1 MPVPNRTPGEHPGS
15 PPPGPR
21 GRSHQGTR
29 RDKPA
34 TAGVPGAKGAR
45 GESRRAEGAEHQ
57 DQRQGGQAHRG
68 LGSRP
73 ERYLVAAAPPATAH
87 MLSAQL
93 RKDSQI
99 TVVRT
104 IARPAAAG
112 SGYPPIAVIETTAER
127 AAALACQPDLHVE
140 PDQRLGWA
148 APPGRGSGEAAD
160 GAVAPVGDIVPVAV
174 EVTDDAGR
182 PVADTAVCLL
192 GRGLPAVGFTGP
204 DGRAELAVAAET
216 AAGPAVLSA
225 RPARGCWPARVIR
238 PRLVPGEPAV
248 LFCERVIT
256 TFPEFP
262 ERALDSWGAR
272 AMSFDRLPPT
282 HRGDGVKIAVVDSGA
297 AAGHPD
303 LVGRIADGRDVVG
316 EDDKS
321 WQEDPIGT
329 GTHQAVLIGGRDDG
343 SGVVGLAPEAE
354 LHICRTAPGGHCAD
368 LIEALDYCIDQA
380 IDVAVISVG
389 ITGASGLLAS
399 KVQQA
404 LHSGVACI
412 AAAGDDAGPVG
423 HPAALP
429 GVLAVGALGR
439 LGTFP
444 TRSGLAAQLPG
455 PPTPGGF
462 FVPRFSSQG
471 PGIDCCAPGL
481 AIVSGLPPTSYGPLG
496 GTATAA
502 AHVAAVAALVLA
514 HHPHFRTQPG
524 CPPANR
530 DATRVQHLLQ
540 LILGAC
546 QPLPELGP
554 TRTGAGIPDAAAALG
569 IAPRAIYGPFRT
581 PAAQPRA
588 PSSEPHTPGE
598 VSQDAL
604 APLEAAMRSAGLIPD
619 PGTRP

>member
-1 MPVPNRTPGEHPGS
+1 MPFPDRTPGEQPGS
-15 PPPGPR
+15 PPPSPR
-21 GRSHQGTR
+21 GRPHQGTR
-29 RDKPA
+29 RDKPSA
-34 TAGVPGAKGAR
+34 AGVSGTGTAGRESQPG
-45 GESRRAEGAEHQ
+45 EGAEHQ
-57 DQRQGGQAHRG
+57 QPRRGGHTRRG
-68 LGSRP
+68 SGSRP
-73 ERYLVAAAPPATAH
+73 ERYLVAAAAPATAH

-93 RKDSQI
+93 GQDPQI

-104 IARPAAAG
+104 IARPTAAG
-112 SGYPPIAVIETTAER
+112 SGYLPIAVIETTAER
-127 AAALACQPDLHVE
+127 AAALARQPSLYVE
-140 PDQRLGWA
+140 PDQRLGWD
-148 APPGRGSGEAAD
+148 APPDTASGRLAD
-160 GAVAPVGDIVPVAV
+160 VAVAPVGEIVPVAV

-182 PVADTAVCLL
+182 PVADAAVCLL
-192 GRGLPAVGFTGP
+192 GRGLPAVGFTGG
-204 DGRAELAVAAET
+204 DGHAELAVPAET
-216 AAGPAVLSA
+216 ASHPAVLSA

-248 LFCERVIT
+248 VVCERVVT
-256 TFPEFP
+256 TFPDFP

-303 LVGRIADGRDVVG
+303 LTGRIADGRDVVG

-321 WQEDPIGT
+321 WREDPIGS
-329 GTHQAVLIGGRDDG
+329 GTHQAVLIGGRDDD

-389 ITGASGLLAS
+389 ITGASRLLAS
-399 KVQQA
+399 KVQEA

-412 AAAGDDAGPVG
+412 AAAGDGAGPVG

-429 GVLAVGALGR
+429 GVLAVGAIGR

-444 TRSGLAAQLPG
+444 PHSGLAAQLAG

-462 FVPRFSSQG
+462 YVPRFSSQG

-481 AIVSGLPPTSYGPLG
+481 AIVSGLPPASYGPLG

-514 HHPHFRTQPG
+514 HHPHFRPESG
-524 CPPANR
+524 RPRANR
-530 DATRVQHLLQ
+530 DATRVQRLHQ
-540 LILGAC
+540 LILESC
-546 QPLPELGP
+546 QPLPELGLS
-554 TRTGAGIPDAAAALG
+554 RTGAGIPDAAVALG
-569 IAPRAIYGPFRT
+569 IAPWGGTYSPVHGSAPHPG
-581 PAAQPRA
+581 AASALR
-588 PSSEPHTPGE
+588 TPGE
-598 VSQDAL
+598 VSEDAL

-619 PGTRP
+619 PGPTP